1 MIGLQILQN
10 AAQKL
15 QNKGFNA
22 RIQGSTVRV
31 VLPQM
36 VTNFSIS
43 DDENITEKIER
54 LEAMFRPMEEV
65 YKEPSDRSLR
75 GYMNVEEKLPEKWS
89 DTILPAKRKV
99 NIDALKQWARTV
111 LFSGMTNKDLTNEYN
126 ANTGRMSTTNLTNKQ
141 KEYLIDSIAYK
152 VSRKIWYVGRKPA
165 TLTDHSWDLMTKH
178 MRPPEGSYGGGD
190 KWKNFP
196 YTQGYKYTSG
206 VYGSGESPTAS
217 LGYGANI

>member
-1 MIGLQILQN
+1 
-10 AAQKL
+10 
-15 QNKGFNA
+15 
-22 RIQGSTVRV
+22 
-31 VLPQM
+31 
-36 VTNFSIS
+36 
-43 DDENITEKIER
+43 
-54 LEAMFRPMEEV
+54 

-89 DTILPAKRKV
+89 DTILPSKRKV

>member
-1 MIGLQILQN
+1 MFLRHVAESGKR
-10 AAQKL
+10 KL
-15 QNKGFNA
+15 ERLGFQA
-22 RIQGSTVRV
+22 SVDGFKLKVQ
-31 VLPQM
+31 LPNM
-36 VTNFSIS
+36 VTSLNIS
-43 DDENITEKIER
+43 SGESMSKKIDR
-54 LEAMFRPMEEV
+54 LEAMFKPMEEI

-89 DTILPAKRKV
+89 DTILPSKRKV
-99 NIDALKQWARTV
+99 NVDALKQWARTV